1 MVEGESTAAESIK
14 RGFFFALGALLLKA
28 LAEALAGDDD
38 A

>member
-1 MVEGESTAAESIK
+1 MIVEGDSAAVSIK

-28 LAEALAGDDD
+28 LVETLEDDD